1 MAGVFRLI
9 SGFVIA
15 AGFIVAWLAI
25 TWLVMLAA
33 LYLVRAIP
41 LTTRRRR
48 PEPEKD
54 RAISKN

>member
-54 RAISKN
+54 RANS